1 MVKKNVQSKS
11 CDYNKTQESSSEF
24 EAERNRISE
33 DKIINVSF
41 SILPRG
47 YYRVF
52 DKVRFGC

>member
-47 YYRVF
+47 YYSVF
-52 DKVRFGC
+52 DKV